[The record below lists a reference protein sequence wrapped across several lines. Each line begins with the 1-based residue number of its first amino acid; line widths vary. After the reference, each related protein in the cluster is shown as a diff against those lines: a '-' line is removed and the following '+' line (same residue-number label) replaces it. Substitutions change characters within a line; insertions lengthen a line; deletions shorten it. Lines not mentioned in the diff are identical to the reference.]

1 MITHFDV
8 VVACICSELG
18 CIRMT
23 TFLFLLTSLKTRTLR
38 AYKLL
43 GSITRRLIRHV
54 PISFPMR
61 NRSEGAIL
69 LFDIPKRLVGRNP
82 KVCKT

>member
-54 PISFPMR
+54 PHFFSNAEPERGGYFVIRYPQEIGGPQ
-61 NRSEGAIL
+61 SEG
-69 LFDIPKRLVGRNP
+69 V
-82 KVCKT
+82 